1 VIDCEPRFVPLLP
14 EVRPGWSR
22 FNPCII
28 AGDRLPYVNVRSS
41 NYQIVDG
48 KYVMPPEDGETILT
62 DNIGCTLDPE
72 TLAIAI
78 QVRAEAEYERTAF
91 PVDGL
96 EDVRLNRVDGECVVS
111 ATVRNAAPHD
121 GTCRIGVAKM
131 EHGNHVGLVVRET
144 MDGIPEKNWM
154 PILGRREWLYSC
166 SVQGHTATAAEEGDT
181 WRVTIGSPSPAIAR
195 GFRGGSQLV
204 PVGMGQWL
212 CIIHEVAQDGNR
224 RIYEHRFV
232 LFREDG
238 WRIIGVSEPFWF
250 REHRA
255 IEFCA
260 GLAVIG
266 GSAVAS
272 FGVRDAEA
280 WLAEFPLGAALHAV
294 RML

>member
-1 VIDCEPRFVPLLP
+1 
-14 EVRPGWSR
+14 
-22 FNPCII
+22 
-28 AGDRLPYVNVRSS
+28 VRSS

-48 KYVMPPEDGETILT
+48 KYVMPPEDGETIRT
-62 DNIGCTLDPE
+62 DNIGCMLDLE
-72 TLAIAI
+72 TLGILIEVPAK
-78 QVRAEAEYERTAF
+78 AEYERTAF

-96 EDVRLNRVDGECVVS
+96 EDVRLNHVDFDTVVS

-121 GTCRIGVAKM
+121 GTCRIGVARM
-131 EHGNHVGLVVRET
+131 AQGDHVDLIVRET
-144 MDGIPEKNWM
+144 MPGIAEKNWM

-204 PVGMGQWL
+204 PVGNGQWL
-212 CIIHEVAQDGNR
+212 CIVHEVAHDGKC

-232 LFREDG
+232 LFAEDG
-238 WRIIGVSEPFWF
+238 WRIVGVSEPFWF
-250 REHRA
+250 REKRA

-260 GLAVIG
+260 GLAVIEG
-266 GSAVAS
+266 RAIAS

-280 WLAEFPLGAALHAV
+280 WLAEFPLDAALAAV
-294 RML
+294 RVL

>member
-1 VIDCEPRFVPLLP
+1 VQLLP

-28 AGDRLPYVNVRSS
+28 DGGTYPLVNVRSS

-48 KYVMPPEDGETILT
+48 KYVIPPEDGETIRT
-62 DNIGCTLDPE
+62 DNIGCSIDPD

-78 QVRAEAEYERTAF
+78 EVPALCEYERTAF

-96 EDVRLNRVDGECVVS
+96 EDVRLNRLDDGEYVVS

-121 GTCRIGVAKM
+121 GTCRIGVARM
-131 EHGNHVGLVVRET
+131 DAGNHVDLIVRET
-144 MDGIPEKNWM
+144 MDGVAEKNWM

-166 SVQGHTATAAEEGDT
+166 SVQGHTATAVEEGDT
-181 WRVTIGSPSPAIAR
+181 WRVTIGSPSPTIAR

-232 LFREDG
+232 LFHEDG
-238 WRIIGVSEPFWF
+238 WRIVGVSEPFWF
-250 REHRA
+250 REKRA

-260 GLAVIG
+260 GLAVIDG
-266 GSAVAS
+266 RAVAS